1 MNIPQNLPAPSP
13 ILFFTEPYRLLLE
26 SLSIITAS
34 SWFKNLP
41 EGNGDPVMV
50 LPGLTTS
57 DEVTIVLR
65 KFLQL
70 KGYQVYGWGL
80 GINRGYIPK
89 YEDKLLRKIRY
100 LYLKHGKKLRLV
112 GWSMGGIYARELAKM
127 SPDVVG
133 QVITMGSPFSGGKT
147 QKTNVSTIYRLLNG
161 QKISAVN
168 DRRAL
173 ELHLPA
179 PVPTSSIYSKGD
191 GVVQWKYCLE
201 YGNQDHLENIEV
213 KGSHLGMGFN
223 SMIYA
228 VLADRLSQD
237 LDNWKPFDEKVLEN
251 VPKIG
256 IL

>member
-13 ILFFTEPYRLLLE
+13 FLFFAEPRFLLE
-26 SLSIITAS
+26 SLSVLLAS
-34 SWFKNLP
+34 EQFKNMP
-41 EGNGDPVMV
+41 EGNDDPVMV

-57 DEVTIVLR
+57 DEVTFLLR
-65 KFLQL
+65 RFLIE
-70 KGYQVYGWGL
+70 KGYRVYGWGL

-112 GWSMGGIYARELAKM
+112 GWSMGGIYARELAKI

-133 QVITMGSPFSGGKT
+133 QVITMGSPFSGGKN
-147 QKTNVSTIYRLLNG
+147 QKTNVSTVYRLLNG
-161 QKISAVN
+161 QKISEVH

-179 PVPTSSIYSKGD
+179 PVPTSAIYSKTD
-191 GVVQWKYCLE
+191 GVVHWKYCME
-201 YGNQDHLENIEV
+201 YAEGDHLENIEV

-223 SMIYA
+223 SMIYT

-237 LDNWKPFDEKVLEN
+237 LNNWKPFDEKILEN
-251 VPKIG
+251 IPKMG
-256 IL
+256 LL